1 MDGDFLLSIFAKI
14 IHNWENLDMWEI
26 CDTYTDERWRPELLT
41 GAKAQMLIDKMGG
54 VKAGDLITIPC
65 VDRETIRNN
74 WRKDDIILH
83 HSKPVT
89 VSTMLEKVATWRK
102 PSFNT
107 IKRPVETIKP
117 KPEGYSVEGKTY
129 LVTNLECGLYSVPR
143 EEVVDHTAKIVWLEY
158 YLIEWETEEAVVGK
172 IRFEHGRSKPH
183 LYQLE
188 VVGQVKL
195 EYDGMNNLY
204 QIGVVGRAKL
214 ERDEQ
219 HIKITPPNKK
229 WGDLILPK
237 GSPGARW
244 PKLMK

>member
-1 MDGDFLLSIFAKI
+1 MTEMGEGLVLSIFAKI

-41 GAKAQMLIDKMGG
+41 GAKAQMLFDKMGG

-117 KPEGYSVEGKTY
+117 KPEGYSAEGKTY

-143 EEVVDHTAKIVWLEY
+143 EEVVNHKAKIVWLEY
-158 YLIEWETEEAVVGK
+158 YLIEWETAEAVVGK
-172 IRFEHGRSKPH
+172 IRFEHTTVMSRSKPH

-188 VVGQVKL
+188 VVGRVKL
-195 EYDGMNNLY
+195 DRDG
-204 QIGVVGRAKL
+204 QR
-214 ERDEQ
+214 
-219 HIKITPPNKK
+219 IKITPPNKK